1 MVVLLPIQHP
11 SHFQQMVVE
20 VGREEAWQDPLG
32 EGVADPNLLR
42 LRKMVEEG
50 AMEPRRLRRHHHH
63 HPLNHPRKKGVEASQ
78 LAEGAMEPHLLNR
91 MHRQYQ
97 LRHLRKM
104 EEEEDRVQG
113 SMILRPREEELSLI
127 LLHHLQRMEEEE
139 DREILR
145 VLPEGKW
152 VR

>member
-20 VGREEAWQDPLG
+20 VGREKAWQDPLG

-63 HPLNHPRKKGVEASQ
+63 HPLNHPRKKEVEASREMVLIDPLVEEGADPNPLRRQKMVAEGAMELLLLRRHHHHHPLNHPRKKGVEASQ

-91 MHRQYQ
+91 MHRQ
-97 LRHLRKM
+97 
-104 EEEEDRVQG
+104 
-113 SMILRPREEELSLI
+113 
-127 LLHHLQRMEEEE
+127 
-139 DREILR
+139 
-145 VLPEGKW
+145 
-152 VR
+152 